1 MLDDKATSI
10 WHPVRIKHITKDS
23 HTVRGPKMKMLTEID
38 KHGYKEKEGNI
49 ERRQKRKKIE
59 RYFNEETH
67 LKKKKI
73 IS

>member
-1 MLDDKATSI
+1 
-10 WHPVRIKHITKDS
+10 
-23 HTVRGPKMKMLTEID
+23 MKMLTEID

-49 ERRQKRKKIE
+49 ERKQKRKKIE